1 MSKDLRLSDS
11 SFGESVEAALRRF
24 FSPVTGEF
32 DTSALRMRVDIA
44 EKGDSYEV
52 KADLPGVSKED
63 INVRIHG
70 NVVQIDAEVKRD
82 KETRGDG
89 DKLLRT
95 ERYQGSVSRSFT
107 LTQEVD
113 EDKAQARYANGV
125 LSLSLP
131 KKPSDGS
138 RKVTI
143 E

>member
-1 MSKDLRLSDS
+1 MSNLRLPETGFSDS
-11 SFGESVEAALRRF
+11 VETALRRF

-52 KADLPGVSKED
+52 KADLPGVSKDD
-63 INVRIHG
+63 INVSIHG
-70 NVVQIDAEVKRD
+70 NVVQIDAEVKRE
-82 KETRGDG
+82 KETRGNG
-89 DKLLRT
+89 DKLLRS

-113 EDKAQARYANGV
+113 EDKVKARYANGV
-125 LSLSLP
+125 LTLGLP
-131 KKPSDGS
+131 KKKGADGAH
-138 RKVTI
+138 KVTI